1 MDVIPWKEEGYRMC
15 ITVFIWQAHP
25 LYPFLLLFNRDEFH
39 NRPTK
44 PVSWWEDNEI
54 LGGRDEVA
62 GGTWLAC
69 TRQGRIAF
77 LTNVREVSSLPE
89 AKSRGELVLG
99 FLQSKKRPMEFANEV
114 LKEVDQYN
122 GFNLVLC
129 DLCSKTMVY
138 VCNRPKG
145 EPLVQV
151 VSPGI
156 HVLSNARL
164 DTPWQKSQR
173 LGQNFKELMDKHSKD
188 EIPVKLIAEEL
199 MTDTT
204 KADKN
209 SLPGIHS
216 FEWEYIT
223 SSIFIDQFV
232 TSMGSYGTVSTSALS
247 VKPSGELSF
256 YEKYLSKEEWKEY
269 IVNFLIDKMEVER
282 EDDSFGVSHFPS

>member
-1 MDVIPWKEEGYRMC
+1 MC

-39 NRPTK
+39 NRATK
-44 PVSWWEDNEI
+44 PVSWWEGNEI
-54 LGGRDEVA
+54 LGGKDEVA

-77 LTNVREVSSLPE
+77 LTNVREATPLPG
-89 AKSRGELVLG
+89 AKSRGDLVLG
-99 FLQSKKRPMEFANEV
+99 FLQSKKRPMEYADEV
-114 LKEVDQYN
+114 LKEADQYN
-122 GFNLVLC
+122 GFNLLLC

-145 EPLVQV
+145 EPLVQE

-156 HVLSNARL
+156 HVLSNAQL

-173 LGQNFKELMDKHSKD
+173 LGQSFKELMYKHSKD
-188 EIPVKLIAEEL
+188 EIPVKMIAEEL

-209 SLPGIHS
+209 SLPGIRS
-216 FEWEYIT
+216 FELEYKA
-223 SSIFIDQFV
+223 SSIFIDQFD
-232 TSMGSYGTVSTSALS
+232 TPMGSYGTVSTSALS
-247 VKPSGELSF
+247 VKTSGEVSF
-256 YEKYLSKEEWKEY
+256 YEKYLAKEEWKEH
-269 IVNFLIDKMEVER
+269 IMNFQIEKMEVER
-282 EDDSFGVSHFPS
+282 EDDSFRASSFSSY